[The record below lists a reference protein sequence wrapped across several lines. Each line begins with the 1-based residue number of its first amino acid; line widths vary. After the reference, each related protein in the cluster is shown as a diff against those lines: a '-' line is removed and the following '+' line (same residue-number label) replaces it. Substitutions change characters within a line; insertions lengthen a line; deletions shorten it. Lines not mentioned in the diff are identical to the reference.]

1 MSESIHLESQL
12 TMSPAVWQCS
22 QTGSESITVI
32 ESSEK
37 LRWGEIGGIAGGVVV
52 LAAVIWLQF
61 LEDVGRRQ
69 VRRSTAGQGRH

>member
-52 LAAVIWLQF
+52 LAVVIWLQF
-61 LEDVGRRQ
+61 RRCRPAPSQ
-69 VRRSTAGQGRH
+69 AIDNGAG